1 MPNHLTIRKT
11 ISGAATRQCPSSVDH
26 GPAQGAPW
34 HPQPWMFE
42 KNPAIE
48 AWHEAKCVS
57 TWASR
62 FNDTDKCVGY
72 LAGKYRLA
80 EHKEPEAPTLAEF
93 TEDCERF
100 REYVDADFLQDL
112 CSASSQAMRQVWQ
125 SRFPSHGAKK
135 H

>member
-1 MPNHLTIRKT
+1 MPHLTTHKAT
-11 ISGAATRQCPSSVDH
+11 SGAAPHQCSITDH
-26 GPAQGAPW
+26 HRAQEAPW

-42 KNPAIE
+42 ENPAIE

-80 EHKEPEAPTLAEF
+80 EHKEPEAPTLAAF
-93 TEDCERF
+93 TEDCEKF

-112 CSASSQAMRQVWQ
+112 CSASSEAMRHVWQ
-125 SRFPSHGAKK
+125 SRFPSPGPPGHGS
-135 H
+135 